1 MGFVKLIWIR
11 ELILDFLKFSL
22 GFLAEW
28 KRRERQEKKSLD
40 FLLVLLNKGK
50 CKYQKYFK
58 TVDGS
63 PSLELINSKT

>member
-28 KRRERQEKKSLD
+28 KRRERQEKNLSTSCW
-40 FLLVLLNKGK
+40 F
-50 CKYQKYFK
+50 Y
-58 TVDGS
+58 
-63 PSLELINSKT
+63 